1 MEERGCVSA
10 VPRVC
15 ERATAVA
22 LNLSAPGLY
31 RDYNQSTNHSNLLFP
46 RTHLVRALARVR
58 VRVRA
63 CVSAC
68 LHWHAARLPPDE
80 SIWPIR
86 SSLTLCTLI
95 ASVQLLMDFIT
106 CNDTW
111 PADLSQLCLLLVST
125 RVEGSRSGG
134 SWGGRSTIQREG
146 DRGGGHHTR
155 KTKKTIFIKQLS
167 FHFGVFILH
176 NAFCNIFDRMVIG
189 PNRV

>member
-68 LHWHAARLPPDE
+68 LHWHAAWLPPDE

-111 PADLSQLCLLLVST
+111 PADLSQCSVVVPTVGVESFA
-125 RVEGSRSGG
+125 EGSRSGG
-134 SWGGRSTIQREG
+134 SWGGRSTIQIGRG
-146 DRGGGHHTR
+146 RGGGSGGGAIILEKQKNYFH
-155 KTKKTIFIKQLS
+155 KTS
-167 FHFGVFILH
+167 
-176 NAFCNIFDRMVIG
+176 
-189 PNRV
+189 